1 MRFDKSKSQNY
12 RKEESHMDNTKDL
25 LNGNMKPEDLDAA
38 IARLDSAIISIN
50 DRLEKNRSLAAKTE
64 KTSDIFK
71 KKIIAMVASVGV
83 LIFSLTVCTYAYFTS
98 TSYSSDNKIASGKPS
113 VTLSGTSSSDPGSIN
128 MTIFPGQTVENTVFA
143 RNDGAIP
150 VYIRAKVNSEITLH
164 QTYSDR
170 QNEVDLSLVSF
181 DFDASNWTL
190 MDGYYY
196 YNNPIGY
203 KEATT
208 NLISNVIFSTEMGN
222 IYKDSTIKV
231 TIMLESVQ
239 ANNNGNSV
247 FDAMGWAPAQEGGA
261 D

>member
-1 MRFDKSKSQNY
+1 
-12 RKEESHMDNTKDL
+12 
-25 LNGNMKPEDLDAA
+25 
-38 IARLDSAIISIN
+38 
-50 DRLEKNRSLAAKTE
+50 
-64 KTSDIFK
+64 
-71 KKIIAMVASVGV
+71 
-83 LIFSLTVCTYAYFTS
+83 
-98 TSYSSDNKIASGKPS
+98 
-113 VTLSGTSSSDPGSIN
+113 
-128 MTIFPGQTVENTVFA
+128 
-143 RNDGAIP
+143 
-150 VYIRAKVNSEITLH
+150 
-164 QTYSDR
+164 
-170 QNEVDLSLVSF
+170 
-181 DFDASNWTL
+181 